1 MKRMFVFIF
10 SLIMVSNILHSQ
22 EKLKKIGTDYFE
34 VDSLLGNV
42 VLRPIKYPD
51 TTGNYVF
58 HQDLNGYEGS
68 YLLKNSETLEFQFFI
83 YNYLTNK
90 TYEKKIIDKK
100 NLSSLLC
107 AVYFTKGFFYTL
119 EKKETSLTLL
129 KRLNNGEIVKEFY
142 VDMNKEK
149 NIKSMIVNEEKKI
162 LIITLLNNKI
172 KVYSLAT
179 GNFIYE
185 DEGKLLYNIS
195 NETALLLYS
204 QKNKIYV
211 VDFNKNIQIKIID
224 TFIKSP
230 KEGIVE
236 LVKVNNDYVLVTQK
250 NRKSFFV
257 NFVFNT
263 VDWENIYYFS
273 SLKDDKMVKI
283 RKIYKKKQGIIFN

>member
-1 MKRMFVFIF
+1 MKRMFIFMF
-10 SLIMVSNILHSQ
+10 SLIIVSNILYSQ
-22 EKLKKIGTDYFE
+22 EKIKKIGTDYFE
-34 VDSLLGNV
+34 VDSLLEKV
-42 VLRPIKYPD
+42 VLRPINYPN
-51 TTGNYVF
+51 TTGNFVF
-58 HQDLNGYEGS
+58 HQDINGYEGA
-68 YLLKNSETLEFQFFI
+68 YLLRNKETLEYQFFI
-83 YNYLTNK
+83 YNYFTNK
-90 TYEKKIIDKK
+90 IYEKKIIDKK
-100 NLSSLLC
+100 NLQNLLY
-107 AVYFTKGFFYTL
+107 AVYFTKDFIYTL
-119 EKKETSLTLL
+119 EKKETSLFLI
-129 KRLNNGEIVKEFY
+129 KRLNNGEIIKEFY
-142 VDMNKEK
+142 VDMSHEK
-149 NIKSMIVNEEKKI
+149 KIKSMIVNEEKNI

-172 KVYSLAT
+172 KAYSLNK

-195 NETALLLYS
+195 NETALLIYS

-211 VDFNKNIQIKIID
+211 VDFNKNLQIKIID
-224 TFIKSP
+224 TFIKPP
-230 KEGIVE
+230 KEEIVE